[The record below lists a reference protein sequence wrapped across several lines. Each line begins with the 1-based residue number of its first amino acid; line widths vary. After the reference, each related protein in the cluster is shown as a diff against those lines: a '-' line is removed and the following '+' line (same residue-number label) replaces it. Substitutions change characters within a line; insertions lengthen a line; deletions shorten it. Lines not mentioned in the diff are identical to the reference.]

1 MGKDIISAEESLKN
15 KFQQYLQQ
23 KLPFINLSKYILLKM
38 KKIMNFNIR
47 IVKNWYDVE
56 NVLKKIDMED

>member
-1 MGKDIISAEESLKN
+1 
-15 KFQQYLQQ
+15 
-23 KLPFINLSKYILLKM
+23 M

-56 NVLKKIDMED
+56 NVLKKNRYGGLEDAVDWDKHTKYNRWYN